1 MKICYQLKSYMLV
14 IQFSVSVNLTN
25 QCSTS
30 SAQLPVGINMSA
42 ICNWTILTQRFDA
55 SLSFNRN
62 WADYKNGFSDG
73 SGANGNFWIGLENMH
88 RLTTSTNCR
97 LRFLLL
103 ALDDGNWYIADYDSI
118 VIDSESGKYRWHFG
132 NYSGNAGDSLRFGD
146 THILQDQLFST
157 CDVDS
162 DTHAWT
168 NCACTYE
175 SGWWFDNCYMA
186 SVTGVYG
193 TIDYIWADPNQPV
206 GFDRYGQL
214 RASFMMI
221 QKK

>member
-1 MKICYQLKSYMLV
+1 MKICYHLISYMLA

-30 SAQLPVGINMSA
+30 SAQLLVGRNMSA

-62 WADYKNGFSDG
+62 WTKYKNGFSDG

-88 RLTTSTNCR
+88 RLTTSTNYR
-97 LRFLLL
+97 LRFLLR
-103 ALDDGNWYIADYDSI
+103 ALNDSNWYFADYDSI

-132 NYSGNAGDSLRFGD
+132 NYSGNAGDSLRFG
-146 THILQDQLFST
+146 TTKILQNQTFST
-157 CDVDS
+157 CDVGG
-162 DTHAWT
+162 DTRAWT
-168 NCACTYE
+168 NCACTYA
-175 SGWWFDNCYMA
+175 SGWWFNSCFMA
-186 SVTGVYG
+186 SLTGAYG
-193 TIDYIWADPNQPV
+193 TQDYQWAYPSQPV
-206 GFDRYGQL
+206 GFGRYGQL
-214 RASFMMI
+214 RASIMMI